1 MEGGEI
7 TMAEREV
14 GKITHYYT
22 NIGVAIVEVSDTIR
36 VGDRMHIRGA
46 TSEFEQE
53 VASMQIE
60 HEQVQ
65 EAKPGQVI
73 GLKVDQKVREGDK
86 VFVVES

>member
-1 MEGGEI
+1 
-7 TMAEREV
+7 MAEREV
-14 GKITHYYT
+14 GKVTHYYT
-22 NIGVAIVEVSDTIR
+22 NIGVAIVEVSGTTK
-36 VGDRMHIRGA
+36 VGDRIRIHGA

-53 VASMQIE
+53 AASMQVE
-60 HEQVQ
+60 HEPVQ

>member
-1 MEGGEI
+1 
-7 TMAEREV
+7 MAEREV
-14 GKITHYYT
+14 GKVTHYYT
-22 NIGVAIVEVSDTIR
+22 NISVAIVEVSDTIK
-36 VGDRMHIRGA
+36 VGDRVRIQGA
-46 TSEFEQE
+46 TSDFEQE
-53 VASMQIE
+53 VTSMQIE

>member
-1 MEGGEI
+1 
-7 TMAEREV
+7 MAEREV

-22 NIGVAIVEVSDTIR
+22 NISVAIVEVSDTIKI
-36 VGDRMHIRGA
+36 GDRIRIQGA
-46 TSEFEQE
+46 TSDFEQE
-53 VASMQIE
+53 VTSMQIE